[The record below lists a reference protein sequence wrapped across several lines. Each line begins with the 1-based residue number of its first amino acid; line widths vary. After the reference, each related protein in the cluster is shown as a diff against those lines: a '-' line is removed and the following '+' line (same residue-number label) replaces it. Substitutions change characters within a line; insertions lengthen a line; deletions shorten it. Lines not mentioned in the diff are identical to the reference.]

1 MSIIEEEATNVPYYA
16 GLAGVPAAI
25 SRVSSIDGQKGI
37 LKYRG
42 ISVQELVEKSTFSET
57 AFLLIFGKL
66 PTQVE
71 LDTFNIELMSHR
83 RLKYKM
89 IDLIKTLPDNGHP
102 MDATQCLLAALGMYY
117 PFASKNFKD
126 PKIQYTSIIRL
137 ISKLPTIVAAFDRM
151 RLGNN
156 PVFPSDS
163 IPNHA
168 GNFLYMLFEKVPNPD
183 QVRILEQALIL
194 HMEHTMNASTFS
206 ARVTA
211 STLCDPF
218 TVISSA
224 IGTLTGPLHGGANE
238 QVLDM
243 LREIGSISNV
253 EPYLVNKLNT
263 KGKIMGFGHREYK
276 VKDPRAT
283 ILQGLAEKLFNTY
296 GYSPLYEVALEV
308 EKVMEKLVGSKGI
321 YPNVDFYSGLVY
333 QRLGINEDIFTPI
346 FAVARVVGWLA
357 HWVEQMQD
365 NRIYRPTAIY
375 KDDAEVVYTPIST
388 RG

>member
-1 MSIIEEEATNVPYYA
+1 MPIIEEEATNVAYYP

-25 SRVSSIDGQKGI
+25 SRISSIDGQNGI

-42 ISVQELVEKSTFSET
+42 ISVEELCSKSTFPE
-57 AFLLIFGKL
+57 AAYLLIFGNL

-71 LDTFNIELMSHR
+71 LDGFNYELVNHR

-89 IDLIKTLPDNGHP
+89 IDLIKTLPENGHP
-102 MDATQCLLAALGMYY
+102 MDATQCLIAALGMYY
-117 PFASKNFKD
+117 PFESKDFKN
-126 PKIQYTSIIRL
+126 PEVQYTAITRL

-151 RLGNN
+151 RFGNCHVE
-156 PVFPSDS
+156 PRDD
-163 IPNHA
+163 IKNHA
-168 GNFLYMLFEKVPNPD
+168 ENFLYMLFESDVEPD
-183 QVRILEQALIL
+183 HVRILEQALIL

-206 ARVTA
+206 ARVTG

-243 LREIGSISNV
+243 LREIGDVKNV
-253 EPYLVNKLNT
+253 EKYLTDKLNS
-263 KGKIMGFGHREYK
+263 KGKIMGFGHREYR

-283 ILQGLAEKLFNTY
+283 ILQKLAVELFNKY
-296 GYSPLYEVALEV
+296 GYNPLYEIAVEV
-308 EKVMEKLVGSKGI
+308 ERVMEKLVGEKGI

-333 QRLGINEDIFTPI
+333 NKIGISEDIYTPI

-357 HWVEQMQD
+357 HWVEQIKD

-375 KDDAEVVYTPIST
+375 KDDAELKYIPISQ
-388 RG
+388 RK